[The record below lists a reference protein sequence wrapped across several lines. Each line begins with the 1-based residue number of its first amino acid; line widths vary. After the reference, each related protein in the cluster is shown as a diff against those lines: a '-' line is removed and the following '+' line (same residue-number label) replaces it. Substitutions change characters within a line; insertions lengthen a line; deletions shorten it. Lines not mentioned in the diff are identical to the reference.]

1 MYLSPREKQLLA
13 EFLSSPSPVT
23 IQKMMNLLKV
33 SKRTVY
39 RELDNLEVSL
49 KSVNASLKKVARG
62 SFVIEASEEV
72 MEQLKENTD
81 GKSEDLPTAKRQH
94 AILAELLLTTEP
106 LSLAHF
112 MELYRISNTT
122 FYADIKQLEE
132 STRQLPLEIIRN
144 QGYEIV
150 GPEKYRR
157 LLTANV
163 LELEINEY
171 ELFHSISFDSSL
183 NYFFRFV
190 DPQHLSLA
198 RQVVGEELIQK
209 KTNLSDRKLEHLVLM
224 LTLTMDRVTKNHL
237 LTNETYNG
245 LANKELLQTAKRLFS
260 RIASETKQLYPVNEI
275 VFFAGLLNDFTNSFD
290 QNFFEETFDTQL
302 AYLVKQ
308 LIQEVSEETNVHF
321 YEDETLYKMLLTH
334 LSGVFSRAV
343 LQEETLTNPILEKI
357 MVQYEEIANAIRQAV
372 ERIFQEK
379 KLSEEEIA
387 YMVLHFANSL
397 EKSPKESN
405 ISIAGFSPSGLASTS
420 MLELRLKR
428 YFPFIQQIHFYRIA
442 DLKKIDLQEEYD
454 IVISTYILPGY
465 DGTYILVSPLLL
477 EEEVK
482 QLKEAFSHIE
492 KKKRQK
498 NTYNS
503 NNEWML
509 EDTYEETMHFME
521 QINQLLDRFFI
532 QELDNPN
539 TVSETIRSLFP
550 YFPEGLVTDEEV
562 VHRRLLKRYE
572 QAPIGIPHT
581 NMGLFHTSSS
591 LVSKPIFCIFNL
603 KQPLTIDG
611 MDRQPVDLSRMLVM
625 LAPSPIQEKDG
636 ILLGKISGAI
646 IMNDLNTE
654 IFRSGNREIV
664 YQLLAKILIEEIK
677 K

>member
-1 MYLSPREKQLLA
+1 
-13 EFLSSPSPVT
+13 
-23 IQKMMNLLKV
+23 
-33 SKRTVY
+33 
-39 RELDNLEVSL
+39 
-49 KSVNASLKKVARG
+49 
-62 SFVIEASEEV
+62 
-72 MEQLKENTD
+72 
-81 GKSEDLPTAKRQH
+81 
-94 AILAELLLTTEP
+94 
-106 LSLAHF
+106 
-112 MELYRISNTT
+112 
-122 FYADIKQLEE
+122 
-132 STRQLPLEIIRN
+132 
-144 QGYEIV
+144 
-150 GPEKYRR
+150 
-157 LLTANV
+157 
-163 LELEINEY
+163 
-171 ELFHSISFDSSL
+171 
-183 NYFFRFV
+183 
-190 DPQHLSLA
+190 
-198 RQVVGEELIQK
+198 
-209 KTNLSDRKLEHLVLM
+209 
-224 LTLTMDRVTKNHL
+224 
-237 LTNETYNG
+237 
-245 LANKELLQTAKRLFS
+245 
-260 RIASETKQLYPVNEI
+260 
-275 VFFAGLLNDFTNSFD
+275 
-290 QNFFEETFDTQL
+290 
-302 AYLVKQ
+302 
-308 LIQEVSEETNVHF
+308 
-321 YEDETLYKMLLTH
+321 MLLTH

-357 MVQYEEIANAIRQAV
+357 MVQYEEIANAIRKAV

-397 EKSPKESN
+397 ERSPKESD

-454 IVISTYILPGY
+454 IVISTSILPGY
-465 DGTYILVSPLLL
+465 NGTYILVSPLLL

-581 NMGLFHTSSS
+581 NMGLFHTTSS

-654 IFRSGNREIV
+654 IFRSGNKEIV